1 MLIPL
6 GTDRPLH
13 RPTLVT
19 YALLALNV
27 TVALVMAVLEQA
39 DPDGATRLLRHLWLQ
54 RSALTPWSLFTYAF
68 VHAGALHLLGN
79 MLALW
84 VFGPNV
90 EDKLGRAGFIALY
103 LGGAV
108 LAGSAHVAF
117 DRSPVVG
124 ASGAIAAVTGSYLI
138 FFPKTNIR
146 CLVFFFLIGIFT
158 IPAWWFIAF
167 AVTKDLFWIA
177 AVNQRIGGV
186 AVDDGV
192 ARAAHLGGYAFG
204 AAISLALI
212 ALRLVSREPYDLFTI
227 MRQAGRRRAIREAT
241 LAAERRTQ
249 RRTGVPAGRSPE
261 EDSRAEAMAR
271 ARAEVSAQVSR
282 GELEAA
288 AEGYRRLLETYGDL
302 PGAATLSRQHLY
314 DLANHL
320 FQTSR
325 HALALEAYERFLS
338 AYPKDAH
345 APSVRLM
352 VGLINARYL
361 NDPIR
366 AKQVLDGLD
375 TKLEDARE
383 KQLAQELV
391 AELA

>member
-19 YALLALNV
+19 YVLLATNV
-27 TVALVMAVLEQA
+27 AVALAMAALEQA
-39 DPDGATRLLRHLWLQ
+39 DPEGAKHLLERLWLQ
-54 RSALTPWSLFTYAF
+54 RSSLTPWGLVSYAF

-79 MLALW
+79 MVTLW

-90 EDKLGRAGFIALY
+90 EDKLGRAGFAALY

-117 DRSPVVG
+117 ESAAVVG
-124 ASGAIAAVTGSYLI
+124 ASGAIATVTGAYLI
-138 FFPKTNIR
+138 FFPKTNVR
-146 CLVFFFLIGIFT
+146 CLLFFFLIGIFS

-167 AVTKDLFWIA
+167 AVAKDLFWTA
-177 AVNQRIGGV
+177 TQGV
-186 AVDDGV
+186 RGVQDGV
-192 ARAAHLGGYAFG
+192 AYAAHLGGYAFG
-204 AAISLALI
+204 MTVSMGLVG
-212 ALRLVSREPYDLFTI
+212 LRVVSREPYDLFTI
-227 MRQAGRRRAIREAT
+227 LRQAGRRRAIREAS
-241 LAAERRTQ
+241 LAAERERE
-249 RRTGVPAGRSPE
+249 RRLGGAAKRSA
-261 EDSRAEAMAR
+261 EDEARAESMAR

-288 AEGYRRLLETYGDL
+288 GEAYRQLLETYGDL

-320 FQTSR
+320 FQTGR
-325 HALALEAYERFLS
+325 HTLALEAYERFLH
-338 AYPKDAH
+338 AYPKDSH

-361 NDPIR
+361 NDPVR
-366 AKQVLDGLD
+366 AKQMLDGLD
-375 TKLEDARE
+375 AKLGDDRE
-383 KQLAQELV
+383 R
-391 AELA
+391 ELARTLVSELA